1 MSNFLQHFLFFLG
14 ALVFFRLGLL
24 KLGYLGGDQY
34 PISRMYFAV
43 ASSPLGRTPFLSA
56 WLMLT
61 TSSPGTLLD
70 GGSLSGM

>member
-61 TSSPGTLLD
+61 TSSAGTLLD